1 MPEIEIRPA
10 SNTDISLFAELDH
23 SYQTDYVWQMDRVL
37 NEGQMIIQFR
47 EIRLPRPM
55 KVEYPYSCN
64 QLSAL
69 WRQNPIILTAYM
81 KGFPVGYVYLGQD
94 DLPETGWIRG
104 VAVDKESRR
113 QGIGSGLIL
122 AAQEWAM
129 QHNLRRLNIPLQSKN
144 YPALRMI
151 IKMGYEFGGYLDHYF
166 SNRDIALFFTR
177 FLR

>member
-37 NEGQMIIQFR
+37 NEGQMTIQFR

-69 WRQNPIILTAYM
+69 WRQNPMILTAYM
-81 KGFPVGYVYLGQD
+81 KGAPVGYVYLGKMIC
-94 DLPETGWIRG
+94 LKL
-104 VAVDKESRR
+104 V
-113 QGIGSGLIL
+113 GSGG
-122 AAQEWAM
+122 W
-129 QHNLRRLNIPLQSKN
+129 QSTKKTGD
-144 YPALRMI
+144 R
-151 IKMGYEFGGYLDHYF
+151 ESEVD
-166 SNRDIALFFTR
+166 
-177 FLR
+177 

>member
-10 SNTDISLFAELDH
+10 SNNDLSLFSQLDH
-23 SYQTDYVWQMDRVL
+23 NYQTDYVWQMDRAF
-37 NEGQMIIQFR
+37 NEGQVTIQFR

-55 KVEYPYSCN
+55 KVEYPYSCS

-69 WRQNPIILTAYM
+69 WSQYPVVLAACINDN
-81 KGFPVGYVYLGQD
+81 PVGYVYLEED

-104 VAVDKESRR
+104 LAVNKENRR
-113 QGIGSGLIL
+113 QGIASGLIL
-122 AAQEWAM
+122 AAQEWAL
-129 QHNLRRLNIPLQSKN
+129 QRNLRRINIPMQSKN
-144 YPALRMI
+144 YPALRMT
-151 IKMGYEFGGYLDHYF
+151 IKMGYEFCGYQDHYY